1 MYRKQTKNIMKT
13 FRAKQT
19 EVEKD
24 RHREVAKEKMK
35 TSEPNKQL
43 KKRKYIEK
51 KLKREWKSIELRK

>member
-1 MYRKQTKNIMKT
+1 MYRKQTKNRMKT

-35 TSEPNKQL
+35 TFRAEQML

>member
-1 MYRKQTKNIMKT
+1 MKT

-35 TSEPNKQL
+35 TFRAEQML